1 METQASAVK
10 PRGGSR
16 RRKAVAA
23 LIIVA
28 VVLIAGVLIV
38 RAQLDPGDPV
48 RGVTTV
54 AVRDDTFAPAAIEV
68 PAGTTVTWRWEGKD
82 QHNVVG
88 DGFKSPTQAE
98 GEFTHTF
105 SNPGTYEFRC
115 TRHFFM
121 RGKVVVTN

>member
-1 METQASAVK
+1 MQTHTSIVR

-16 RRKAVAA
+16 RRIAVVA
-23 LIIVA
+23 LIVVVA
-28 VVLIAGVLIV
+28 VVIAGALIV

-48 RGVTTV
+48 RGVSNV

-82 QHNVVG
+82 KHNVVG
-88 DGFKSPTQAE
+88 HGFESPTQAE
-98 GEFTHTF
+98 GEFTYTF
-105 SNPGTYEFRC
+105 TDPGTYEYRC

-121 RGKVVVTN
+121 RGKVVVAD